1 MNSSSVVL
9 VYHVSIKIKCL
20 CCCCSGM
27 KVPQH
32 CEAETISMLH
42 NVYILSLLLSSR
54 QSQARQPARCSS
66 VHGPPVDD

>member
-1 MNSSSVVL
+1 MNSSSVL

-20 CCCCSGM
+20 CCCCSRM

-42 NVYILSLLLSSR
+42 NVYILSLLLSSPE
-54 QSQARQPARCSS
+54 SGQAACSLLLCPRAAS
-66 VHGPPVDD
+66 